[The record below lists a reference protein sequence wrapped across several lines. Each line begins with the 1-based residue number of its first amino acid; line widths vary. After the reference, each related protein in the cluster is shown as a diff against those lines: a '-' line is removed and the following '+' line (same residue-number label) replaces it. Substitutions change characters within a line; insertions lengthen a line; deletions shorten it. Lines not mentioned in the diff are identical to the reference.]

1 MNKTDVS
8 FRPRGSSH
16 DVNPNYVPPASVN
29 RPQKTT
35 MELVWHNCETYRP
48 EEEYNE
54 CLYLTNGDV
63 VFEAEWDNGYWLF
76 AGEKYVDDLR
86 GLWWA
91 DIVQTVNNF
100 TPITGAAKH
109 LGLTMK

>member
-1 MNKTDVS
+1 MDKM
-8 FRPRGSSH
+8 
-16 DVNPNYVPPASVN
+16 
-29 RPQKTT
+29 T
-35 MELVWHNCETYRP
+35 MELVWHNCETCRP

-63 VFEAEWDNGYWLF
+63 IFEATWDNGYWLF
-76 AGEKYVDDLR
+76 AGEKYIDDIR

-91 DIVQTVNNF
+91 DIVHTVNNF
-100 TPITGAAKH
+100 TPITGVATH